1 MYRSLEKDAPRRG
14 RSCGCLEFKGLRH
27 DSTPRCRLFL
37 TNFLSDSVFHT
48 ALSKGSSL
56 GPNDGNPRLFKDVN
70 KKVRVLPHWNNV
82 PVTSQFVKF

>member
-1 MYRSLEKDAPRRG
+1 MYCSLEKDAPRGG

-27 DSTPRCRLFL
+27 NSTLYFSQTFFRIQSSTQLCRRVYLC
-37 TNFLSDSVFHT
+37 T
-48 ALSKGSSL
+48 
-56 GPNDGNPRLFKDVN
+56 PNDGNPRLFKDVN